1 MVAYYGKLQSLW
13 DDLENYEQAL
23 TYTYK
28 GSTCDIQTKLEK
40 RKRGTMPHVFYG
52 LDDDMYGTVC
62 SNLLATDPM
71 PSLNKMYSILVQV
84 ERM

>member
-1 MVAYYGKLQSLW
+1 MS
-13 DDLENYEQAL
+13 
-23 TYTYK
+23 
-28 GSTCDIQTKLEK
+28 
-40 RKRGTMPHVFYG
+40 RVFYG
-52 LDDDMYGTVC
+52 LDGDMYGTVC